1 MDDLEFRKRALAN
14 PHDLDA
20 DFVAAVAANP
30 ERNQF
35 VDELKSL
42 DGKISAIVQSVAV
55 PAGLA
60 ERLKSRRRVE
70 ATPAEAKVTPMTPQ
84 KSTFRRYYALAASFV
99 IAIGVTLSV
108 GMQSAKLSAADL
120 EFHDS
125 VVQHVYR
132 EVSRYENGLADMDW
146 QQINSVIAE
155 AGGHLREDEN
165 IKSMHIK
172 FANGCRII
180 PGGNGAH
187 IVLEGSKGSISVI
200 IVHSS
205 PVTKK
210 FDVNDSRFVGK
221 IIPLQGGNLIIIGE
235 KDEPLE
241 TYESVITDAFE
252 WAT

>member
-20 DFVAAVAANP
+20 DFAAAVAANT
-30 ERNQF
+30 ERRQF

-42 DGKISAIVQSVAV
+42 DNKISTIVQSVAV

-60 ERLKSRRRVE
+60 ERLKSRVSVE
-70 ATPAEAKVTPMTPQ
+70 TSAANVVSLTPQ
-84 KSTFRRYYALAASFV
+84 KSVFRRYYALAASFV
-99 IAIGVTLSV
+99 IAVGVTLSV
-108 GMQSAKLSAADL
+108 GLQSAKLSAADL

-125 VVQHVYR
+125 VVKHVYR
-132 EVSRYENGLADMDW
+132 EVSRYQNGLADLDW
-146 QQINSVIAE
+146 QQINTVIAE
-155 AGGHLREDEN
+155 AGGHLREDED

-172 FANGCRII
+172 FANGCRIT

-187 IVLEGSKGSISVI
+187 IVLEGSKGSVSVI

-210 FDVNDSRFVGK
+210 FDVSDSRFSGK
-221 IIPLQGGNLIIIGE
+221 IIPLKGGNLIIIGE
-235 KDEPLE
+235 KEEPLE

-252 WAT
+252 WTI